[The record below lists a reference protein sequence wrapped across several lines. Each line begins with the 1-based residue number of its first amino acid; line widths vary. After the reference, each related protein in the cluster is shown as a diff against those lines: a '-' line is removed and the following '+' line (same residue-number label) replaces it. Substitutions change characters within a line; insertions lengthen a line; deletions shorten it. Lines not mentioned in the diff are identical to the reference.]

1 MRRRLKRSTTLA
13 SAAIVVGT
21 LSACGG
27 VTQFSDT
34 TPIVLASPVPPPP
47 PPPPPEPPRVEV
59 QKDRIVINEKI
70 QFEIDKADILPVSH
84 GLLNEVVA
92 AIQSHPE
99 IKKVGIHG
107 HTDNDGD
114 EKYNQGLSDRRA
126 KSVMEYLVQ
135 HGVDAARLTAKG
147 FGESQP
153 IADNAT
159 VQGREVNRR
168 VEFLIME
175 QEGVQ

>member
-1 MRRRLKRSTTLA
+1 MRRRLIRNTTL
-13 SAAIVVGT
+13 SAAVTIVSG

-47 PPPPPEPPRVEV
+47 PPPPEPPRVEV

-70 QFEIDKADILPVSH
+70 QFAIDKADILPVSH

-92 AIQSHPE
+92 AIKSRPD
-99 IKKVGIHG
+99 IKKVDING
-107 HTDNDGD
+107 HTDDDGD
-114 EKYNQGLSDRRA
+114 EKYNQGLSERRA
-126 KSVMEYLVQ
+126 KSVMAYLLQ
-135 HGVDAARLTAKG
+135 NGIEAARLNAKG

-153 IADNAT
+153 IADNTT
-159 VQGREVNRR
+159 VQGREQNRR
-168 VEFLIME
+168 VEFLIVE
-175 QEGVQ
+175 QEGVK